1 MIKRGKSI
9 IRNYMTLEYEFTGI
23 RIQDGYLSPVDWEL
37 SVNLI
42 VSAKKLKSKE
52 DIEYRAG
59 VAYQKLYF
67 WLDTNMPSVVMVDV
81 GNEDD
86 LYIANLSA
94 NIMMYCP
101 DSPSDD
107 LIIRL
112 LHSKLSALAANDIEI
127 GEIKLKAS
135 DTSIYYTFDS
145 PEGEYDLATLTSE
158 YYTEGV
164 CRDSK
169 PWWIR
174 DDGFCFEFVR
184 PAEAEGTDEEIFSG
198 ITDPMVD
205 FEKVL
210 SEMESTQ
217 ISMVKEPA
225 RIVQVEK
232 WKPKKVE

>member
-23 RIQDGYLSPVDWEL
+23 RIQEGYLSPVDWEL

-42 VSAKKLKSKE
+42 VNGKKSKSKD

-59 VAYQKLYF
+59 VVYQKLYF
-67 WLDTNMPSVVMVDV
+67 WLDTNLPSVVMSNVED
-81 GNEDD
+81 EDD

-101 DSPSDD
+101 GNPSDD

-112 LHSKLSALAANDIEI
+112 LHSKLSALAGNDIEI
-127 GEIKLKAS
+127 GEIKIKAS
-135 DTSIYYTFDS
+135 DTSIQYTYDS
-145 PEGEYDLATLTSE
+145 QDGEYDLATSTAE

-164 CRDSK
+164 CRDSE
-169 PWWIR
+169 PWWSR

-184 PAEAEGTDEEIFSG
+184 PAEIEGTDEEIFAG

-217 ISMVKEPA
+217 IGMVREPA

-232 WKPKKVE
+232 WKPRKVE